1 MRKHKQI
8 NEAGAQRQTL
18 AEPHGQAVPEVRG
31 RKQSE
36 KQDTEK
42 LCSNRAGKIR
52 GKLFCL
58 KTEIQKRPFQI
69 HEQGGIIFFFII
81 RQIFVQHVK
90 VSYIIQVLKINK

>member
-8 NEAGAQRQTL
+8 NEAGAQRKSEGMYM
-18 AEPHGQAVPEVRG
+18 AKCPEVRG

-52 GKLFCL
+52 GNYLFKNEP
-58 KTEIQKRPFQI
+58 KTI
-69 HEQGGIIFFFII
+69 
-81 RQIFVQHVK
+81 
-90 VSYIIQVLKINK
+90 SNT